1 MRFNSKTVNSSTI
14 SNGTSQILFPLEL
27 DRSTL
32 SQGNKWACG
41 LTHKE
46 MKNVC
51 LFVWGFYCEFVLLLF
66 VCLFLNHLVMHIP
79 GKLSKTAERKAGLV
93 FLVKMFLQ
101 YFHLNTHT
109 KTMQK

>member
-1 MRFNSKTVNSSTI
+1 MRLNSKTVKSSTI

-27 DRSTL
+27 DKSTL
-32 SQGNKWACG
+32 SQSNKWACG
-41 LTHKE
+41 PTHKE

-51 LFVWGFYCEFVLLLF
+51 LGVLLW
-66 VCLFLNHLVMHIP
+66 VCAVGFLGLFLHHLVMHIP

-93 FLVKMFLQ
+93 FLVKMFFR

-109 KTMQK
+109 KTMQN